1 MVLPVVLAVGGISA
15 LGVFSLA
22 MISVVGIGSL
32 ILGTSAAIVGVITLV
47 ITGVIILGTSIVG
60 TISSIF
66 FARWLFE
73 KFIEQIYIKKLGM
86 HLQMY

>member
-15 LGVFSLA
+15 LGVFSL
-22 MISVVGIGSL
+22 VGIGSL
-32 ILGTSAAIVGVITLV
+32 ILGTSIVGAAIVGVITLV